1 MARPGLVARW
11 HSFEAWVGT
20 RSSGAALFVLALA
33 VFAVQSLVLPAQQGR
48 DMPRYVQAF
57 LQLFNEEPI
66 LPSVLN
72 TRGPITAL
80 GVGLPLELGGAAAEV
95 WLALL
100 YAASI
105 LVWGRVALTFGPRA
119 AVLTVGLLLVFPG
132 YGIMFHGLASDALF
146 AAAFAG
152 WALLLTRA
160 ILKPSVPAFLLAG
173 LGMGVLVLVRPA
185 NQALIVLALLPLV
198 LRAPWERR
206 LTWAAS
212 FFVASSAVSQSWKAL
227 AALRWGDAV
236 ALRPSS
242 ALVATAVVLC
252 LFFVPAVWRRRL
264 ALLAIPVV
272 AAVVALNWSS
282 VQNPSQF
289 VRTLTQTPA
298 SDIFLFRAFEVDRIV
313 APENGPAS
321 RQLAEVVE
329 RELLVH
335 EPYRSYGVDLDE
347 FFSSGSD
354 RLFVDLAS
362 LGGSAD
368 LRAVTDEAI
377 REHPGAFAKGI
388 AGTTWKMLWSSRVY
402 GPEERTAANAEP
414 RGGGDLGIV
423 ETADP
428 SRPEPSE
435 GEPIPSSRVGPAVR
449 TLWGPVRTVWFSP
462 TQHGLV
468 FDDPRDERR
477 YERFERDTNRLVDRI
492 PTRDTRTGLVHRM
505 NQASYRFPPPFVFLA
520 VGVVALAV
528 RRPRRALAA
537 LAPSLAGLIVI
548 AVTGAVAVAVG
559 EYAAPVTPAFVMVA
573 AVGLVGADPRGRLR
587 SPIRR
592 PEAGDYDRAK
602 RVGASSSSS
611 EPL

>member
-1 MARPGLVARW
+1 VSAVPVSRPTFVARW

-20 RSSGAALFVLALA
+20 RRSGAALFVLALA
-33 VFAVQSLVLPAQQGR
+33 VFAVQSLALPVQQGR
-48 DMPRYVQAF
+48 DMPRYVQGF
-57 LQLFNEEPI
+57 VQLFYEEPI
-66 LPSVLN
+66 LPLVLN

-80 GVGLPLELGGAAAEV
+80 GVGLPLELGGQAAEV

-105 LVWGRVALTFGPRA
+105 LAWGRVALTFGPRA

-160 ILKPSVPAFLLAG
+160 ILKPTVPAFLLAG
-173 LGMGVLVLVRPA
+173 AGMGLLVLVRPA
-185 NQALIVLALLPLV
+185 NQALIVLTLLPLV
-198 LRAPWERR
+198 LRGVPWGRR

-212 FFVASSAVSQSWKAL
+212 FFVASSAVSQGWKAL
-227 AALRWGDAV
+227 ASLRWGDAV
-236 ALRPSS
+236 ALEPSS
-242 ALVATAVVLC
+242 AVIATAAVLC
-252 LFFVPAVWRRRL
+252 LFFVPALWRKRL
-264 ALLAIPVV
+264 AVVAIPVV
-272 AAVVALNWSS
+272 AVVVALNWSS
-282 VQNPSQF
+282 FQNPVQF
-289 VRTLTQTPA
+289 VRTLAQTPP

-313 APENGPAS
+313 SPENGPAS
-321 RQLAEVVE
+321 RQLAGVVE
-329 RELLVH
+329 RELLAN

-368 LRAVTDEAI
+368 LRAVTEEAI

-388 AGTTWKMLWSSRVY
+388 AGTTWEMLWSSRVY
-402 GPEERTAANAEP
+402 GPEERPAPSEEP
-414 RGGGDLGIV
+414 RGEGDAEPGGAELP
-423 ETADP
+423 T
-428 SRPEPSE
+428 PSE
-435 GEPIPSSRVGPAVR
+435 GEPIPSSRVGPSIR

-477 YERFERDTNRLVDRI
+477 YARFEDETNRLIDRI
-492 PTRDTRTGLVHRM
+492 PTRDTRHGLVHRL
-505 NQASYRFPPPFVFLA
+505 NQASYRFPPPVVFLA
-520 VGVVALAV
+520 VGLVALAV

-537 LAPSLAGLIVI
+537 LAPSLAGLVVI
-548 AVTGAVAVAVG
+548 AVTGAVTIAVG
-559 EYAAPVTPAFVMVA
+559 EYAVPVTPAFVMLA
-573 AVGLVGADPRGRLR
+573 AFGLVGSHPRGRLR
-587 SPIRR
+587 LPGRR
-592 PEAGDYDRAK
+592 PGDELR
-602 RVGASSSSS
+602 
-611 EPL
+611 